1 MTTGATR
8 SIEFE
13 IKGMTCAGCVSHVES
28 TLSSVEGITSVDVEY
43 PSGRVTV
50 MVEGPVDPDALVG
63 ALADSPYSVRAVPGL
78 DDSAPSMNGGRSG
91 YELAVIGAGS
101 AGFAAAIKA
110 VELGAR
116 VVMVQDGALGGTCV
130 NVGCV
135 PSKTLIRAAEAR
147 HRQAHHAFDGISRSE
162 TSVDWS
168 AVRAGKN
175 DLVSALRKA
184 KYEDVLAA
192 YPEITLIEGRAVLDE
207 AGRVHLVDGTA
218 LPADRVIVATGSSPW
233 IPDVPGLAESGYLD
247 STALLDV
254 QTLPASLAVLGAGP
268 VGIELA
274 QAYARLG
281 VKVTVLVRSR
291 VLSKEDLEVSAE
303 LTSHLRDEGIEVL
316 TGVTLESVERTDAGR
331 LLRMSAADGAV
342 HTLEVEELLVASGRR
357 GNTTGMGLE
366 AARVEIGR
374 SSEIVVDDR
383 LRTANARVFA
393 AGDVTGC
400 DMHVYVAARA
410 GILATENVLG
420 DDQSLDLS
428 VLPRVTFTDPAV
440 ASVGLTE
447 ESARSAGIEPLVSK
461 LPLEHVPRALAAR
474 NTRGFVKLVADA
486 TTRRIVG
493 AQIVASEAGEMIIEP
508 ALAIR
513 FGLTIE
519 DLSSTLHPYLTLA
532 EGIKLAALTFDKNVA
547 TLSCCAG

>member
-1 MTTGATR
+1 
-8 SIEFE
+8 
-13 IKGMTCAGCVSHVES
+13 
-28 TLSSVEGITSVDVEY
+28 
-43 PSGRVTV
+43 
-50 MVEGPVDPDALVG
+50 MVEGPVEPDALVR
-63 ALADSPYSVRAVPGL
+63 ALADTPDSARVVPGL
-78 DDSAPSMNGGRSG
+78 DDSAPSVNGDPSG
-91 YELAVIGAGS
+91 YELAVIGGGS
-101 AGFAAAIKA
+101 AGFAAAIRA
-110 VELGAR
+110 VELGTR

-147 HRQAHHAFDGISRSE
+147 HRQAHHAFDGIARPE

-168 AVRAGKN
+168 AVRAGKH
-175 DLVSALRKA
+175 DLVSTLRKA

-207 AGRVHLVDGTA
+207 AARVHLADRTA
-218 LPADRVIVATGSSPW
+218 VPADRVIVATGSSPW

-254 QTLPASLAVLGAGP
+254 QTLPASLAVLGAGS
-268 VGIELA
+268 VGVELA

-281 VKVTVLVRSR
+281 VHVTVLVRSR
-291 VLSKEDLEVSAE
+291 VLSKEDLEVSVE
-303 LTSHLRDEGIEVL
+303 LTRHLRDEGIDVV
-316 TGVTLESVERTDAGR
+316 TGVALESVERTDAGR

-357 GNTTGMGLE
+357 GNTRGMGLE
-366 AARVEIGR
+366 AAGVELGR
-374 SSEIVVDDR
+374 SGEIVVDDQ

-393 AGDVTGC
+393 AGDVTGG

-410 GILATENVLG
+410 GSLAAENALG
-420 DDQSLDLS
+420 ADQSLDLS

-461 LPLEHVPRALAAR
+461 LPLEHVPRALAAHD
-474 NTRGFVKLVADA
+474 TRGFVKLVADA

-493 AQIVASEAGEMIIEP
+493 AQIVASEAGEMIMEP

-519 DLSSTLHPYLTLA
+519 DLNSTLHPYLTLA
-532 EGIKLAALTFDKNVA
+532 EGIKLAALTFEKNVA
-547 TLSCCAG
+547 MLSCCAG